1 MSLNMKR
8 PYLEDV
14 LMQNFEHE
22 QIIEV
27 FYEEEP
33 EFLEFETIEELDEW
47 FEEEIED
54 EQLVEEEILLEEL

>member
-1 MSLNMKR
+1 
-8 PYLEDV
+8 
-14 LMQNFEHE
+14 MQNFEHE
-22 QIIEV
+22 QIVEV

-54 EQLVEEEILLEEL
+54 EQQEEEILLEELAEEALDEDANLSE